1 MTKKVF
7 KVTGMKCIHCEA
19 HVEEAVNALPGVN
32 GAKADR
38 EACNL
43 TVEVDEVCVSDNQIQ
58 EVVNA
63 LGRYEL
69 EIL

>member
-1 MTKKVF
+1 MHTLRSTRRGSRKR
-7 KVTGMKCIHCEA
+7 
-19 HVEEAVNALPGVN
+19 P

-58 EVVNA
+58 EAVNA